1 MHFSRRRR
9 VMANMSYCRFENTA
23 RDFRD
28 CVDNIN
34 DPHISKSEAEWRLIL
49 IADTAELLTTLGYS
63 VEEPDGGVVFS
74 DENEE
79 EDG

>member
-1 MHFSRRRR
+1 
-9 VMANMSYCRFENTA
+9 
-23 RDFRD
+23 
-28 CVDNIN
+28 
-34 DPHISKSEAEWRLIL
+34 LIL